1 MNIYRNIAR
10 TSLLMLL
17 LLIAEVCAH
26 AVDPSKPIRDYVRDS
41 WGTTDG
47 LPQGSVLAVAQTA
60 DGYLWIGTQEGLVRF
75 NGAEFKPFSPPDAQR
90 LKRNLIT
97 ALLEDKRE
105 GGLLVGS
112 FGGGLMRFRL
122 GQFISYAVETD
133 SQQNVIRALAEDH
146 QGNVWVATTR
156 GLNQFQ
162 HDKLI
167 LYTDAKELGGPI
179 TGLAIA
185 PDNSVWV
192 ATETSVFKIDQ
203 GRSTKIEFNQS
214 IHSPSVLYFDR
225 SGMLWIGTVEH
236 GLYSFSNGKL
246 THYEVQ
252 HSPGDKIHTI
262 YQDRD
267 GSLWVG
273 LIKGGACRLQ
283 SSTFECYSEADGLV
297 GSFVHVITEDREGSL
312 WIGTVGGGLNRFKN
326 RKFVTYGRRSGLP
339 ADYVLAL
346 YQSRDRSIWAGTT
359 NGVAQI
365 IDGKITPYT
374 LGNTDPDN
382 RTTAFTEDANGRFW
396 IATDGGLK
404 EFRNGRVVRSLGTKQ
419 GLPNNRISGLYSVSG
434 LYGDRQGNLWISSG
448 SGDNPFLAR
457 YRDGKF
463 TLFTE
468 SDGLASNLVH
478 SITGDSRGNVWF
490 ATSKGLT
497 ELANGVFV
505 NYLIEKGDS
514 KPINVLSVYEDSSH
528 DLWITTLGSGLIRL
542 RLGHAVFFKA
552 KDGMFDDTIWSVLED
567 HSGNL
572 WMTSNRGLCRV
583 RKSDLNDFAD
593 HKRNDIPRIVYGVK
607 DGLLNVEFNGFLQS
621 MGWRTDDGKLLFAS
635 VKGIVEVDPEHFQA
649 DAPPPPIEIEKV
661 LVDDKL
667 VGYDAHVP
675 VGTGKLQITFA
686 ALTFLG
692 QQNVNYQYKLENFEK
707 DWVDANH
714 ARVAPY
720 TNVPPGS
727 YTFRVKGSNNDG
739 IWNESQPFTFVL
751 EPRFTQTLLFK
762 ALCALGLVLLGLGVN
777 LLRIFA
783 LKAAE
788 RRLVSLVEERTR
800 ELREAKEAAESS
812 TRAKG
817 EFLANMSHE
826 IRTPLN
832 GVLGMLEVASQTGL
846 TPEQA
851 EILGVAGYSAKLLL
865 GVLNDILDFSKI
877 EAGKLELSMEDFRLA
892 HVIDEVEQMFS
903 VSSREKKVAISCR
916 IASEIPE
923 WILGDPARL
932 KQVLVNL
939 VGNALKF
946 TEKGK
951 ITVSVDLQNRS
962 EEGIAIKI
970 CVADTGIGIPPE
982 QQQTIFKAFHQADS
996 SSTRRFGGTGL
1007 GLAISSHL
1015 ISLMGGQIWVESTP
1029 GVGSKFYFTLL
1040 LKIALDASGTSA
1052 DNGVTAGLHSPLPS
1066 LRILLAEDNVI
1077 NQKLAV
1083 RLLQNH
1089 GHEVVVAHNG
1099 QEALDCLE
1107 QSSFDVVL
1115 MDVQMPEMDG
1125 YRATSII
1132 RRHEQT
1138 SLRHVP
1144 IIAMTAHAMK
1154 GDRERCLEAGMDGY
1168 IAKPINS
1175 SVLFH
1180 AIRTV
1185 LAELN
1190 SSSAAAVNQAD

>member
-1 MNIYRNIAR
+1 MSTHRNTAR
-10 TSLLMLL
+10 TSLLMFLL
-17 LLIAEVCAH
+17 LVAASCAN

-47 LPQGSVLAVAQTA
+47 LPQGSVLAMVQTA

-75 NGAEFKPFSPPDAQR
+75 NGAEFTPFSPPDAQR
-90 LKRNLIT
+90 LKRNIIS
-97 ALLEDKRE
+97 ALLEDKRD
-105 GGLLVGS
+105 GGILVGS
-112 FGGGLMRFRL
+112 FGGGLMRFRA

-133 SQQNVIRALAEDH
+133 SLQNMIQALAEDH
-146 QGNVWVATTR
+146 QGNVWVATKR

-162 HDKLI
+162 HDKLT

-185 PDNSVWV
+185 LDNSVWV
-192 ATETSVFKIDQ
+192 ATETSIFRIDQ
-203 GRSTKIEFNQS
+203 GHRTKFEFNQS
-214 IHSPSVLYFDR
+214 IHSPSALYFDR
-225 SGMLWIGTVEH
+225 SGVLWIGTVEH
-236 GLYSFSNGKL
+236 GLYSFSNQKL

-252 HSPGDKIHTI
+252 NSPGDPIDTI
-262 YQDRD
+262 YQDRE
-267 GSLWVG
+267 GNLWVG
-273 LIKGGACRLQ
+273 LKKGGACRLQ
-283 SSTFECYSEADGLV
+283 SQTFECYSESDGLV
-297 GSFVHVITEDREGSL
+297 GNYVYVITEDREGSL
-312 WIGTVGGGLNRFKN
+312 WIGTISGGLNRFKN
-326 RKFVTYGRRSGLP
+326 RKFLTYGRGRGLP
-339 ADYVLAL
+339 ADSVLAL
-346 YQSRDRSIWAGTT
+346 YQSRDRSIWAGTS
-359 NGVAQI
+359 NGIAQFSN
-365 IDGKITPYT
+365 GKITSYKI
-374 LGNTDPDN
+374 GNTDAGN
-382 RTTAFTEDANGRFW
+382 RATAFTEDATGGFW
-396 IATDGGLK
+396 IGTDGGLK
-404 EFRNGRVVRSLGTKQ
+404 EFRNGRVFKTLGTKQ
-419 GLPNNRISGLYSVSG
+419 GLPNDSISG
-434 LYGDRQGNLWISSG
+434 LYGDRQGNLWISNG
-448 SGDNPFLAR
+448 GGEHPYLAR
-457 YRDGKF
+457 FKDGKF

-468 SDGLASNLVH
+468 KDGLASRRVH
-478 SITGDSRGNVWF
+478 SITGDSQGNLWF
-490 ATSKGLT
+490 STTRGLT
-497 ELANGVFV
+497 QLTNGVFV
-505 NYLIEKGDS
+505 NYLIEKDDANPVNALG
-514 KPINVLSVYEDSSH
+514 VYEDSSH
-528 DLWITTLGSGLIRL
+528 DLWIPTLGSGLIRL
-542 RLGHAVFFKA
+542 RTGHAISFKT

-593 HKRNDIPRIVYGVK
+593 HKRNDIPNIVFGVK
-607 DGLLNVEFNGFLQS
+607 DGLLNTEFNGTLQA
-621 MGWRTDDGKLLFAS
+621 MGWRAADGKLLFAS
-635 VKGIVEVDPEHFQA
+635 VKGIVEVDPEHFQGN
-649 DAPPPPIEIEKV
+649 APPPPIAIEKV
-661 LVDDKL
+661 LADEKL
-667 VGYDAHVP
+667 VESGARIP
-675 VGTGKLQITFA
+675 VGTGKLQFSFA

-692 QQNVNYQYKLENFEK
+692 QQNVNYQYKLENFDR
-707 DWVDANH
+707 DWIDAGH

-727 YTFRVKGSNNDG
+727 YSFKVKGSNNDG
-739 IWNESQPFTFVL
+739 VWNESQPFTFAL
-751 EPRFTQTLLFK
+751 EPRFAQTLLFK
-762 ALCALGLVLLGLGVN
+762 VLCALALVLLGLGLN

-783 LKAAE
+783 LKATE

-877 EAGKLELSMEDFRLA
+877 EAGKLELSSDDFRLA
-892 HVIDEVEQMFS
+892 EVIDEVEQMFA
-903 VSSREKKVAISCR
+903 VSAREKKIVISCR

-923 WILGDPARL
+923 WVVGDPARL

-946 TEKGK
+946 TDKGK
-951 ITVSVDLQNRS
+951 ITVSVELQSRS

-970 CVADTGIGIPPE
+970 CVADTGIGIPLE
-982 QQQTIFKAFHQADS
+982 QQQTIFKAFHQADA

-1029 GVGSKFYFTLL
+1029 GVGSRFYFTLL
-1040 LKIALDASGTSA
+1040 LNHAVDTTGAVG
-1052 DNGVTAGLHSPLPS
+1052 DNGIAAALHSSLPL

-1083 RLLQNH
+1083 RLLQSH
-1089 GHEVVVAHNG
+1089 GHEVIVAHNG
-1099 QEALDCLE
+1099 QEALDYLE

-1132 RRHEQT
+1132 RRHEENT
-1138 SLRHVP
+1138 LRHIP

-1168 IAKPINS
+1168 VAKPINS
-1175 SVLFH
+1175 SALFH

-1190 SSSAAAVNQAD
+1190 SSSAAMN